1 MVVGRVLEHE
11 LPMLENVLF
20 IDNVNRIEGFFA
32 LLLFTLIIIQLIR
45 SNRHLKEIS
54 DKLEYANKE
63 LESFSY
69 SAAHDLRA
77 PLAAIKGFSQI
88 ITEDYADKLDTDGQE
103 CMKKIS
109 ESAEKMSTLI
119 DDILRL
125 SKISLHQINLQNVN
139 MSSIA
144 ESVVDDLKKS
154 FPQRNAEIKIQKELW
169 VKGDVN
175 LIQIVLTNLIGNA
188 WKYSSKIKKAVIR
201 FGLIE
206 RNERTVYFISDN
218 GAGFDMNKM
227 NKLFKPFQRLHPEN
241 EFPGTGVGLSI
252 VERIIRRHGGK
263 IWAESK
269 QGEGATFYFTLPE
282 LR

>member
-11 LPMLENVLF
+11 LPKLENVSF

-45 SNRHLKEIS
+45 SNRHLKETS

-63 LESFSY
+63 LESFSF

-77 PLAAIKGFSQI
+77 PITSIKGFSQI
-88 ITEDYADKLDTDGQE
+88 ITEDYADKLDTDGQV

-119 DDILRL
+119 NDMLRL
-125 SKISLHQINLQNVN
+125 SKISLHQMNIQNVN

-144 ESVVDDLKKS
+144 ESIVDDLKKS
-154 FPQRNAEIKIQKELW
+154 IPERNAEIEIQKELW
-169 VKGDVN
+169 VKGDTN
-175 LIQIVLTNLIGNA
+175 LIQIVLTNLIANA
-188 WKYSSKIKKAVIR
+188 WKYSSKIKKTVIR

-206 RNERTVYFISDN
+206 RNEGTVYFVSDN

-227 NKLFKPFQRLHPEN
+227 NRLFKPFQRLHPEN

-269 QGEGATFYFTLPE
+269 QGEGATFYFTIPE

>member
-45 SNRHLKEIS
+45 SNRHLKETS